1 MGRQNPALF
10 LMLQARMGCKADEK
24 TTKWQG
30 NDAGNKPFHEQK
42 IYEKTIKKGGKSR
55 GYLPIFRWGSSDF
68 YGENPLE
75 KAKNS
80 CEN

>member
-10 LMLQARMGCKADEK
+10 LMLWARMGCKADGK

-30 NDAGNKPFHEQK
+30 NDAENKPFYEQK
-42 IYEKTIKKGGKSR
+42 YMKKTVKKGGKQR

-68 YGENPLE
+68 YGKNPLE
-75 KAKNS
+75 KAKKQL
-80 CEN
+80 